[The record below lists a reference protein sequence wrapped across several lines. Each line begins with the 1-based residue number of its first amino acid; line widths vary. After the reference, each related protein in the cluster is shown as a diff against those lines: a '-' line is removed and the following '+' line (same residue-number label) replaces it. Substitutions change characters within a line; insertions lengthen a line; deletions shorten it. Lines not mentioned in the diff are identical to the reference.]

1 MIALIASELSTPIS
15 EVEAMTI
22 PKALDYYAA
31 AIRLLQARAGKPQE

>member
-1 MIALIASELSTPIS
+1 VIALVASELSTPVG

-31 AIRLLQARAGKPQE
+31 AVRLLQARAGKPQE